1 MTQPYIS
8 QREGLYDSDFEHDNC
23 GIGFLANIKGKRSH
37 DIVKKALD
45 ILVNLEHR
53 GGQGDEPNT
62 GDGAGILLQ
71 LPHRFFKNNE
81 NDLGFEV
88 PKEGHYGV
96 GMVFLPSQDQKR
108 HQCEK
113 EIDQIIEE
121 EGQTVLGWREVP
133 VDDSMIGK
141 AALKAKPAVYQV
153 FIGRSDDVQS
163 REEFERKL
171 YVIRK
176 RAEHEAGQELE
187 ENDSFYFASLSSRTI
202 VYKGMLTTEQVPQFY
217 KDVNDK
223 DFETAV
229 ALVHSRF
236 STNTFPSWE
245 RAHPNRYLIHNGE
258 INTVKGNVNW
268 MHAREAVFQSELF
281 KNDLDKVHPVI
292 DHHGSDSSMFDNTF
306 EFLTLA
312 GRSMPHSAMMMIP
325 EPWQNDPLMN
335 EEKKAFYQFHSCL
348 MEPWDGPTAI
358 AYTDGNKVGACL
370 DRNGLRPARYYV
382 TKDDHILMSSEVGVL
397 DIDPEDV
404 LYKERLHPGHM
415 LLVDMEEG
423 RIVPDEEI
431 KHSIASEKPY
441 KEWVD
446 TYMADLED
454 VMESQD
460 VYNTEFDQLQKRQL
474 TFGYTY
480 EELEK
485 MVKPMAAE
493 GVDPVGSM
501 GYDSPLAVLSKKPQL
516 LYNYFK
522 QLFAQVTNPP
532 IDAIREE
539 LVTAVGTTIGKEG
552 NLLHPEPE
560 SARQLF
566 LKTPLLN
573 NEDFA
578 KLRANKQKGFQSV
591 TLPMVFDASKGKE
604 ALKPALD
611 QLFASADQAVENG
624 ATVIILSDRN
634 VDSQYAPI
642 PALLAVSGLHHHFIR
657 NGMRTRVSLAV
668 ETAEPR
674 EVHHFAVLLGYG
686 AEAINPYL
694 VFDSIDGML
703 KDNLIEGTSYV
714 EAVQKY
720 IKAATKGL
728 MKVLSKMGI
737 STIQSYRGAQIF
749 EAVGIDLEVVDKYF
763 TWTPSRIGGI
773 TLDIIAEEVLLRHKR
788 AFTDQEGQDLTLEP
802 GDDLQWR
809 RNGEPHQYNPHTIH
823 MLQHAARKNDYDLY
837 KKYSKAINEQ
847 EKEQTSLRGLL
858 SFNTTKTNPVSID
871 EVESASDIVKRFK
884 TGAMSFG
891 SISKEAHEA
900 LAIAMNRIGG
910 RSNTGEG
917 GEDPARFKP
926 DANGDLRRSSI
937 KQVASGRF
945 GVTSHYLVNADE
957 IQIKI
962 AQGAKPGEGGQL
974 PGNKVYP
981 WVAEVRGTTAGVGL
995 ISPPP
1000 HHDIYSIEDLA
1011 ELIHDLKN
1019 ANPSARVSVKL
1030 VSGTGVG
1037 TIAAGVAKGRA
1048 DGLVISGYDG
1058 GTGAAA
1064 RTSIKHAGL
1073 PWEIGLAETHQTLVL
1088 NNLRDRIKVET
1099 DGKLMTGR
1107 DVAIAALLGAEEY
1120 AFSTAPLVVLGCVI
1134 MRVCH
1139 LDTCPVGIATQNP
1152 ELRKK
1157 FMGTPDHVVNFMHF
1171 IAEEMREIMAE
1182 LGFKTVNEMIG
1193 RTDLV
1198 EQKEEVDNWKA
1209 STVDLSN
1216 LLYRPKK
1223 LDQSKHFGHLEQDH
1237 MLEQSLDY
1245 TTLLKAA
1252 KQAITNKEPVFGE
1265 FSIKNTDRVVGT
1277 IVGSEVTKHH
1287 GKDGL
1292 EEDTIRFTFRGS
1304 AGQSFGAF
1312 IPKGMTQ
1319 TLIGDANDY
1328 LGKGLSGGKIIA
1340 YPPETSTFAPEESIL
1355 IGNTTFYGAT
1365 AGEAYIRGVAG
1376 ERFCVRNSG
1385 AHVVV
1390 EGVGDHGCEYMTGG
1404 IVVNLGGTG
1413 RNFAAGMSGGI
1424 AYVLDR
1430 DGNFADY
1437 CNHEMVQLE
1446 ALEDTEEIKQLK
1458 SLIENH
1464 VYYTESSLAESLLQQ
1479 WKSSVSK
1486 FVKVIP
1492 KDYKQMLES
1501 IEIAKKEGLSEQEAI
1516 MTAFNETKT
1525 SKARVGGK

>member
-1 MTQPYIS
+1 MTQPNIS
-8 QREGLYDSDFEHDNC
+8 KREGLYDSDFEHDNC
-23 GIGFLANIKGKRSH
+23 GIGFLANIKGNRSH

-62 GDGAGILLQ
+62 GDGAGMLLQ
-71 LPHRFFKNNE
+71 LPHRFFKKQE
-81 NDLGFEV
+81 RDLDFV
-88 PKEGHYGV
+88 IPDEGYYGV
-96 GMVFLPSQDQKR
+96 GMVFLPRGTKKR
-108 HQCEK
+108 EECK
-113 EIDQIIEE
+113 KAMNKIITE
-121 EGQTVLGWREVP
+121 EGQSVLGWRKVP
-133 VDDSMIGK
+133 VDDSMLGK
-141 AALKAKPAVYQV
+141 AARQAEPAIYQV
-153 FIGRSDDVQS
+153 FIQRSEEISVQ
-163 REEFERKL
+163 EVFERKL

-176 RAEHEAGQELE
+176 RAEKEAGAALE
-187 ENDSFYFASLSSRTI
+187 EGDSFYFASLSSRTI

-217 KDVNDK
+217 QDVNDS

-229 ALVHSRF
+229 AMVHSRF

-258 INTVKGNVNW
+258 INTIKGNVNW
-268 MHAREAVFQSELF
+268 MHAREAVFRSELF
-281 KNDLDKVHPVI
+281 QDDVEKVHPVI

-312 GRSMPHSAMMMIP
+312 GRSMPHTAMMMIP

-358 AYTDGNKVGACL
+358 AYTDGQKVGACL

-415 LLVDMEEG
+415 LLVDMQEG

-431 KHSIASEKPY
+431 KHSIAAEKPY
-441 KEWVD
+441 KEWVNEH
-446 TYMADLED
+446 MADLED
-454 VMESQD
+454 VMESSD
-460 VYNTEFDQLQKRQL
+460 VYNTDFGKLPYKQLA
-474 TFGYTY
+474 FGYTY

-485 MVKPMAAE
+485 MVKPMAVD

-539 LVTAVGTTIGKEG
+539 LVTAVGTTIGREG

-578 KLRANKQKGFQSV
+578 KLRANKKQGFQSV
-591 TLPMVFDASKGKE
+591 TLPIVFDASKGEKG
-604 ALKPALD
+604 LKPALD
-611 QLFASADQAVENG
+611 QLFQSADEAVENG
-624 ATVIILSDRN
+624 AAIIILSDRN
-634 VDSQYAPI
+634 VDHDYAPI
-642 PALLAVSGLHHHFIR
+642 PALLAVAGLHHHFIR
-657 NGMRTRVSLAV
+657 NGTRTRVSLAV
-668 ETAEPR
+668 ESAEPR

-686 AEAINPYL
+686 AEAVNPYL
-694 VFDSIDGML
+694 VFDSIDGMIR
-703 KDNLIEGTSYV
+703 DRLIEGTSYV

-720 IKAATKGL
+720 LKAATKGL

-737 STIQSYRGAQIF
+737 STIQSYRGAQTF
-749 EAVGIDLEVVDKYF
+749 EAVGIHENVVDQYF
-763 TWTPSRIGGI
+763 TWTPSRIGGV
-773 TLDIIAEEVLLRHKR
+773 TLEAIAKEVLLRHTR
-788 AFTDQEGQDLTLEP
+788 AYTNREGQDATLDA

-823 MLQHAARKNDYDLY
+823 MLQHAARKKDYDLY
-837 KKYSKAINEQ
+837 KKYAKAINEQ

-858 SFNTTKTNPVSID
+858 DFATDKATPVSID
-871 EVESASDIVKRFK
+871 EVEPAEEIFKRFR

-917 GEDPARFKP
+917 GEDPDRFKR
-926 DANGDLRRSSI
+926 DVNGDLRRSSI

-1088 NNLRDRIKVET
+1088 NNLRDRITVET

-1107 DVAIAALLGAEEY
+1107 DVVMAALLGAEEY

-1157 FMGTPDHVVNFMHF
+1157 FMGTPDHVVNFMYF
-1171 IAEEMREIMAE
+1171 IAEEMREIMAS
-1182 LGFKTVNEMIG
+1182 LGFKTVDEMIG
-1193 RTDLV
+1193 RTDLLR
-1198 EQKEEVDNWKA
+1198 QKDAVDNWKA
-1209 STVDLSN
+1209 NMVDVTN
-1216 LLYRPKK
+1216 LLHRPRR
-1223 LDQSKHFGHLEQDH
+1223 LDQSKHFARFEQDH
-1237 MLEQSLDY
+1237 MLESSLDY

-1252 KQAITNKEPVFGE
+1252 KRAITHKEAVFGE
-1265 FSIKNTDRVVGT
+1265 FAIKNTDRVVGT

-1287 GKDGL
+1287 GQEGL
-1292 EEDTIRFTFRGS
+1292 SDDTIRFTFRGS

-1328 LGKGLSGGKIIA
+1328 LGKGLSGGKIVA
-1340 YPPETSTFAPEESIL
+1340 YPPEHSTFAPEESIL

-1365 AGEAYIRGVAG
+1365 SGEAYIRGVAG

-1385 AHVVV
+1385 AQVVV

-1404 IVVNLGGTG
+1404 VVVNLGSTG
-1413 RNFAAGMSGGI
+1413 KNFAAGMSGGI

-1430 DGNFADY
+1430 DGNFSDC
-1437 CNHEMVQLE
+1437 CNRDMVLLE
-1446 ALEDTEEIKQLK
+1446 AVEDPKDIKQLK
-1458 SLIENH
+1458 TLIENH
-1464 VYYTESSLAESLLQQ
+1464 VYYTESSLAESILQQ
-1479 WKSSVSK
+1479 WKASVSK

-1492 KDYKQMLES
+1492 KDYKQMIES
-1501 IEIAKKEGLSEQEAI
+1501 IEQAKAQGLSEQEAV